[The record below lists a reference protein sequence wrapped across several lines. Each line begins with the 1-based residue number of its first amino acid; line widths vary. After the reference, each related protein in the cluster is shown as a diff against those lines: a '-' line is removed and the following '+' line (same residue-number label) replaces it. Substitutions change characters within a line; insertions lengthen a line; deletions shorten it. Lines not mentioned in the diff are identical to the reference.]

1 MLLIIQLVHACTC
14 PCCFT
19 SVSDGFSFHGAKV
32 RKKIDTRKR
41 EGDFFRHWRWRWHWL
56 FPRGARKPYTSKD
69 TGNDRSAQLLE
80 NLEILDRYAT
90 PERGK

>member
-1 MLLIIQLVHACTC
+1 MGGGDNQRVTYGIVCIHGSYMHNL
-14 PCCFT
+14 
-19 SVSDGFSFHGAKV
+19 GAKV

-41 EGDFFRHWRWRWHWL
+41 EGFFFESKVKSRKSK
-56 FPRGARKPYTSKD
+56 AR
-69 TGNDRSAQLLE
+69 RLE